1 MKPLTFKDAGRLLRE
16 RGFRHTGTSGSHY
29 IYRNADGRR
38 VVVPR
43 HSGNIPTGTARAILR
58 DIGIDPAT
66 YR

>member
-1 MKPLTFKDAGRLLRE
+1 MKPLTFKDADRLLRE

-29 IYRNADGRR
+29 IYRDAAGKR

-43 HSGNIPTGTARAILR
+43 HAGNIPIGTARAILR
-58 DIGIDPAT
+58 DMGIDPAS